1 MAAMPANYTVIFSH
15 PSGAT
20 ATFIYE
26 DGEMS
31 ALAKGLDPQ
40 QFWTFKQVKAYLLRN
55 NEDDLDTS
63 IAMMAQIGFTAQV
76 MRALPDLLASLPEAG
91 AEGAIGGEGGVP
103 EVHYRTLHYD
113 EFAPFKRYG
122 HSHGEVHWRE
132 NEPVMPPPPHRAPA
146 LAVRGSVSQPL
157 RQWQNQ
163 QSAATHGEV
172 HWREEREE
180 QA

>member
-1 MAAMPANYTVIFSH
+1 MPANYTVIFSH

-26 DGEMS
+26 QGEMS

-40 QFWTFKQVKAYLLRN
+40 QFWIFKQVKTHLLRN
-55 NEDDLDTS
+55 EEDDLDTA
-63 IAMMAQIGFTAQV
+63 IAMMAKAGFTAQV
-76 MRALPDLLASLPEAG
+76 MRALPDLLAPLPV
-91 AEGAIGGEGGVP
+91 GGTEGGFEEGGGAP

-113 EFAPFKRYG
+113 VFQPFKRYG

-132 NEPVMPPPPHRAPA
+132 NEPIVPPPPHRAPA
-146 LAVRGSVSQPL
+146 LVVKGNVAQPL
-157 RQWQNQ
+157 RQWQN
-163 QSAATHGEV
+163 SAPTKTHGEV
-172 HWREEREE
+172 HWREDHEDHEG